1 VIWDWAGGRIEL
13 AAGRVLQVTLQG
25 QDAFWTAAEPSG
37 WNVGGDRLWLGP
49 ERDWF
54 WAGDDPDDLSL
65 HQVPPEI
72 DPGEWRADEQ
82 EMGRA
87 TYVANPVLRNRQTG
101 DSTRV
106 HITRQILL
114 RYADSARVEYEIH
127 TTLQV
132 VAAPPGQE
140 VSAWSVLQVPTG
152 GVLTVRLS
160 GDCLHYRDYLKPA
173 DRERLTVGDGVAE
186 IRLDGKAMSKIGI
199 RPDVVSGRLSYEREG
214 LIIERQMDVHP
225 ANRYCDHPL
234 GADRAEQGDAVQV
247 FEDDGHYG
255 GYAEIEHHSPA
266 IRINGPK
273 TVVDVCRTAV
283 STVTVR

>member
-1 VIWDWAGGRIEL
+1 MIWEWAGGRIEL

-25 QDAFWTAAEPSG
+25 QEAFWTAAEPAG

-54 WAGDDPDDLSL
+54 WAGDDPDDLSS

-72 DPGEWRADEQ
+72 DPGEWRAGQQ

-87 TYVANPVLRNRQTG
+87 TYVATPVLRNRQTG

-114 RYADSARVEYEIH
+114 RYADSVRIEYEVH

-132 VAAPPGQE
+132 EAAPPEQE
-140 VSAWSVLQVPTG
+140 VSAWSVVQVPTG
-152 GVLTVRLS
+152 GVLKVQLP
-160 GDCLHYRDYLKPA
+160 GVFLQYRDYLKPA
-173 DRERLTVGDGVAE
+173 DRKRLTVGDGLAE
-186 IRLDGKAMSKIGI
+186 IRLDGKAMSKIGL
-199 RPDVVSGRLSYEREG
+199 RPDSFAGCVSYERDG
-214 LIIERQMDVHP
+214 LVIERHVDVHP
-225 ANRYCDHPL
+225 ESRYCDHPL
-234 GADRAEQGDAVQV
+234 GADRAEQGDVLQV

-266 IRINGPK
+266 VRINGPK
-273 TVVDVCRTAV
+273 TVVDVCRT
-283 STVTVR
+283 SVTLC